1 MKMYKRIFA
10 FAIAAAMMAGT
21 MLGCGQSG
29 ASGNTADTA
38 KPVAESEASGG
49 ASAETP
55 ETETAEA
62 PAGDAIELTIWHT
75 WGAGP
80 GLDAMEAA
88 ADRKSVV

>member
-38 KPVAESEASGG
+38 KPVAESEASGR
-49 ASAETP
+49 SEEHTS
-55 ETETAEA
+55 
-62 PAGDAIELTIWHT
+62 ELQSQ
-75 WGAGP
+75 
-80 GLDAMEAA
+80 
-88 ADRKSVV
+88 R